1 MALTE
6 KALPGLDEEK
16 IMNRLINRVHL
27 ARFARKA
34 VAGVAATFYVTL
46 ALAPVAH
53 ASDTE
58 VYARPPVVT
67 TSIAPTLMMML
78 DTSGSMSFCMD
89 GSTSGCSADD
99 GANPRRI
106 NALLNAM
113 QKVLFGTADGTVTR
127 MPGFVRLGYSRY
139 QLGNNVQNAGGWVK
153 YPARPLDAFV
163 AFNPDGFVEGMVSAG
178 PADAEQVSGSL
189 NLTSPELDL
198 GLGSVGLHFTTLNVP
213 KGATI
218 TEAYIE
224 FTANRDS
231 PVTTAKFL
239 IDAQEVGDAPLFS
252 AQDIDSRTYQGAAGE
267 TVNDKWLKDQTYRL
281 NVIEPVKFVVNQGDW
296 CGGNATV
303 LRIKRSSGSAEDR
316 WAYSYDANPAK
327 APRLVVNWTID
338 PNKTDSCMKKQGT
351 ETFFL
356 NAATDDVEYPKGAS
370 TATHDR
376 TFLKAAEVTGGV
388 AKQVAL
394 RFTLPTLVQGA
405 DIQDAY
411 LELTT
416 STDGATCTGS
426 GKNKVCE
433 YTSVPD
439 IQTGVYDMDN
449 VTYACTATSCAVPS
463 ASVVPGNVWTPFNS
477 SGATSTAL
485 RTMRSGWVSKV
496 PVTSLM
502 QGVVNRSGWAAS
514 NAVGFVLG
522 STTTAS
528 SNPLSFV
535 SRNSSTAAAHPK
547 LWVTYSQK
555 VTDLTQ
561 FKTVREE
568 IWEDMSVLKNAGM
581 VDGGTP
587 LGAAFV
593 ETMAYMMGMP
603 VMTKGAVDPR
613 TATDSSLTRYKSPV
627 APSSQCSAN
636 YVFALTDGEP
646 NTEANVGSNTPQI
659 TGQQCAKWPIEGTE
673 FLNWRC
679 MMDTAQHG
687 LKPNNQVKSRVR
699 TSTVLFG
706 NDADPDVR
714 AENSA
719 NMSKVAEIG
728 DGDFFTAGSEKALV
742 DAIIKTVDNLLDVSG
757 SISAPGV
764 AVNQLN
770 RLNNLD
776 QLFYA
781 VFDPKVQGAYWT
793 GNLKRYRLDIA
804 KEEIFDSSEPPIPAV
819 DSTTSFFDADARSW
833 WTTTEEPDGAKAAEG
848 GAASVLPHPSARKML
863 TYLGGLPSGQSAL
876 TPVSLS
882 DSAFTGPARTL
893 MGLDADDVKFQ
904 NIVNW
909 YRGYVIG
916 QNESAVVPVSTTS
929 PARNTLGGALHS
941 RPMLVNY
948 GYTGTAAQAAIDP
961 EKQINYVFFSTLDG
975 TLHVMDSRTG
985 VEKFAFIPGERLAV
999 MPKLFANVTQE
1010 NPEFGMDLTWSVLRK
1025 DADGNGIPEKVYV
1038 YGGMRMGGS
1047 NYYALDVT
1055 DLDNPK
1061 LLFSIKGGSGGFGKL
1076 GQTWSQPVIASMRIG
1091 GAVQNVLVFAGGYDA
1106 QHETAGTVFSSDG
1119 VGNALYIVDAD
1130 TGDLIWSGDAGDNA
1144 DMDFSIPSQPKII
1157 DADADGLVDHI
1168 YVGDLGGQIFRVDI
1182 DNGKTATSLVKR
1194 VKTLAKLGQT
1204 GSGASGVS
1212 TQRRFYEPPTVA
1224 LFKDTAGKIF
1234 AAVGVGSGYR
1244 SHPLN
1249 EATTDRFYVIFDY
1262 DVPRADILTT
1272 TSLQAV
1278 VHETDLAAVKPDT
1291 TTTVDIAGKKGWYVE
1306 LPDTGEKV
1314 ITSALFFQ
1322 NTLVFSSYVPSY
1334 EGGDVCAPVIGRSKL
1349 YKVSIGNGLP
1359 TGFTVK
1365 DYSVL
1370 GLGADPQLITLVN
1383 QLDPNKSD
1391 VGIVTGT
1398 DVEIFGTGISAGLRR
1413 TRWLE
1418 KTKQE

>member
-6 KALPGLDEEK
+6 KALPGLHEEK
-16 IMNRLINRVHL
+16 IMNRRINRVHL

-34 VAGVAATFYVTL
+34 AAGVAAAFYLSL
-46 ALAPVAH
+46 ALTPVAQ

-78 DTSGSMSFCMD
+78 DTSGSMSYCMD

-99 GANPRRI
+99 GDNPRRI
-106 NALLNAM
+106 NTLLNAM
-113 QKVLFGTADGTVTR
+113 QKVLFGTADGTVTP

-163 AFNPDGFVEGMVSAG
+163 AFNPDGFVEGRISASV
-178 PADAEQVSGSL
+178 ADAEQVSGSL

-198 GLGSVGLHFTTLNVP
+198 GLGSVGLHFSTLNVP

-218 TEAYIE
+218 TEAYVE
-224 FTANRDS
+224 FTANRNS
-231 PVTTAKFL
+231 PLTPAEFL

-267 TVNDKWLKDQTYRL
+267 TVNDQWLQDQTYRL
-281 NVIEPVKFVVNQGDW
+281 NVVGPIKFVVNQNDW
-296 CGGNATV
+296 CGGNSAA

-316 WAYSYDANPAK
+316 WAYSYDASPAK

-356 NAATDDVEYPKGAS
+356 NAATDDVEYPKGAT
-370 TATHDR
+370 TATHGR
-376 TFLKAAEVTGGV
+376 TFLKAAEVSGGV
-388 AKQVAL
+388 AKQVAM
-394 RFTLPTLVQGA
+394 RFTLDTLVKGA
-405 DIQDAY
+405 TIQDAY
-411 LELTT
+411 LELTAG
-416 STDGATCTGS
+416 TDGNTCTGS
-426 GKNKVCE
+426 GSNKVCG
-433 YTSVPD
+433 YKNVPN

-449 VTYACTATSCAVPS
+449 VTYACTATSCTVPS
-463 ASVVPGNVWTPFNS
+463 ASVVSGSVWTPFNS
-477 SGATSTAL
+477 SGATSTVL
-485 RTMRSGWVSKV
+485 GEMRSGWVSKV
-496 PVTSLM
+496 PVTTLL
-502 QGVVNRSGWAAS
+502 QDVVNRSGWAAS
-514 NAVGFVLG
+514 NAVGFILG
-522 STTTAS
+522 SSTTAS
-528 SNPLSFV
+528 SNPLAFV
-535 SRNSSTAAAHPK
+535 SRNSSTTAAHPK
-547 LWVTYSQK
+547 LWVTYSQR
-555 VTDLTQ
+555 VTDLSQ

-568 IWEDMSVLKNAGM
+568 IWEEMSVLKNSGM
-581 VDGGTP
+581 VAGGTP
-587 LGAAFV
+587 LGAAYV

-659 TGQQCAKWPIEGTE
+659 TGQQCAKWPIKGTE
-673 FLNWRC
+673 WLNWRC

-687 LKPNNQVKSRVR
+687 LKPNNQIKSRVR

-714 AENSA
+714 EENSY
-719 NMSKVAEIG
+719 NMNKVAEIG

-742 DAIIKTVDNLLDVSG
+742 DAIVKTVNNLLDVSG

-781 VFDPKVQGAYWT
+781 VFDPQVQGAYWT

-804 KEEIFDSSEPPIPAV
+804 KEEIFDVNGSPAV
-819 DSTTSFFDADARSW
+819 NSATSFFDANARSW

-848 GAASVLPHPSARKML
+848 GAASVLPHPSARKMF
-863 TYLGGLPSGQSAL
+863 TYLGALPSGQSSL
-876 TPVSLS
+876 TSVDLS
-882 DSAFTGPARTL
+882 QTSFTGPARTL

-909 YRGYVIG
+909 YRGYVIPQG
-916 QNESAVVPVSTTS
+916 GTTVVPVSTTS

-948 GYTGTAAQAAIDP
+948 GYTGSAAQAALDP
-961 EKQINYVFFSTLDG
+961 NLQINYVFFSTMDG
-975 TLHVMDSRTG
+975 TLHVMDSKTG
-985 VEKFAFIPGERLAV
+985 VEKFSFIPGERLAV

-1010 NPEFGMDLTWSVLRK
+1010 NPEFGMDLTWSVFRK
-1025 DADGNGIPEKVYV
+1025 DADGNGTPEKVYV

-1055 DLDNPK
+1055 DLNNPR
-1061 LLFSIKGGSGGFGKL
+1061 LLFSIKGGSGDFSKL
-1076 GQTWSQPVIASMRIG
+1076 GQTWSQPVIAAMRVG
-1091 GAVQNVLVFAGGYDA
+1091 GTVQNVLVFAGGYA
-1106 QHETAGTVFSSDG
+1106 AHHETADTLFSSDS
-1119 VGNALYIVDAD
+1119 VGNALYIVNAE
-1130 TGDLIWSGDAGDNA
+1130 TGALIWSGDAGDNA
-1144 DMDFSIPSQPKII
+1144 DMTFSIPSQPKVI

-1168 YVGDLGGQIFRVDI
+1168 YVGDMGGQVFRADI
-1182 DNGKTATSLVKR
+1182 DNSKTAASLVKR

-1204 GSGASGVS
+1204 GSPASGVS

-1224 LFKDTAGKIF
+1224 LFKDVAGKVF
-1234 AAVGVGSGYR
+1234 AAVGLGSGYR

-1249 EATTDRFYVIFDY
+1249 ESTTDRFYVIFDY

-1272 TSLQAV
+1272 SSLQPV
-1278 VHETDLAAVKPDT
+1278 VTETDMAAVQPAS
-1291 TTTVDIAGKKGWYVE
+1291 TTTVDISGKKGWYVE
-1306 LPDTGEKV
+1306 LPDVGEKV

-1349 YKVSIGNGLP
+1349 YRVSIGNGLP
-1359 TGFTVK
+1359 LGFTVK

-1370 GLGADPQLITLVN
+1370 GLGADPQLITLPSST
-1383 QLDPNKSD
+1383 DPNKSD

-1398 DVEIFGTGISAGLRR
+1398 DVEVFGTGISAGLRR

-1418 KTKQE
+1418 KTKQQ